1 MPYLFTCEHCRTQTL
16 VDDRYSGLAGNC
28 VSCGSEIRLP
38 IFAQG
43 KATLEGSPR
52 AGVRV
57 TPPSLG
63 PLGRRL
69 IAASVCIALIGC
81 GAVAFVRYAWPQ
93 VATLQAYRARSHS
106 IRNIERIAAAMN
118 AYAADHGSYPPPYTE
133 TPDGRPLQSW
143 RVLLLPYLG
152 HQALF
157 ARFDLSEPWDAPQ
170 NMALAIEMP
179 SVFSAST
186 TVGGNQSNYFLITG
200 PGTLFPP
207 APPRS
212 VRPLGPGD
220 VRDDPGQTLLVV
232 EAQPLGG
239 WANQWTEPLDLE
251 VDRMRG
257 TLGSATGLEIGGVV
271 PGGAVVATVDGR
283 GHFLDEQTPPVAV
296 MALTTIAG
304 GESLPDKLLGR

>member
-1 MPYLFTCEHCRTQTL
+1 VPYLFTCEHCRTKTL
-16 VDDRYSGLAGNC
+16 VDDRYSGLAGKC
-28 VSCGSEIRLP
+28 VTCGSEIRLP
-38 IFAQG
+38 NFA
-43 KATLEGSPR
+43 ASETVVEEST
-52 AGVRV
+52 RV
-57 TPPSLG
+57 TDQVTPAPLG

-69 IAASVCIALIGC
+69 IAASVCIVLIGC

-93 VATLQAYRARSHS
+93 FATLQTNRARAQS
-106 IRNIERIAAAMN
+106 IRNVERIAAALN
-118 AYAADHGSYPPPYTE
+118 AYAAEHGSYPPPYTE
-133 TPDGRPLQSW
+133 AADGRPLHSW

-152 HQALF
+152 QQELF

-170 NMALAIEMP
+170 NMALAFEKP

-186 TVGGNQSNYFLITG
+186 TVGSNQSNYFLITG

-304 GESLPDKLLGR
+304 GESLPDRLLGR